1 MKSNQE
7 EKECEKC
14 GYYMRNHQFK
24 DDKYYCPEITIT
36 PQSPS
41 KTREECEC
49 VNYHHNKCPNFLK
62 NEDNS
67 VSSHSKDKILEEW
80 EDEMRSILFYF
91 WNNYKECS
99 DVIERDEIIE
109 KSINKLSSAL
119 SEQKENTKREIEK
132 MKKEM
137 NCFQDNKPGMH
148 YECDCAEKASYNQAL
163 DDIINNI

>member
-1 MKSNQE
+1 MEPTKDKILVCHGKENHSLEEAKNCSTCQE
-7 EKECEKC
+7 VENAYIRAKLDGTLDKILEEGTKE
-14 GYYMRNHQFK
+14 
-24 DDKYYCPEITIT
+24 
-36 PQSPS
+36 
-41 KTREECEC
+41 
-49 VNYHHNKCPNFLK
+49 
-62 NEDNS
+62 
-67 VSSHSKDKILEEW
+67 KILEEW